1 MSEFQS
7 LGEMASAV
15 NEKIT
20 IGKDP
25 EKPYVGL
32 ENLKPRSGGLNGYS
46 ASGTSISTNSVFEAH
61 DVLFGKLRPN
71 LRKCISAPFSGYCST
86 DILVLRANEGFHPE
100 YVAKTFQSELVGRA
114 AEGSA
119 VGTKMPRTSWRDLK
133 GLRVFTPSLPEQRL
147 VAHIL
152 DTLDTQ
158 IQKTEALIAKLEKV
172 KEGLLHD
179 LLTRGIDENGHLRPS
194 PEQAPELYKESPLGL
209 IPREWEVNKIKD
221 ISTKVTNGFVGV
233 ATPHYT
239 ESQSGAIYLYG
250 NNIRKNRIDLSK
262 HERVTQTFHKSQVK
276 SQLKDGD
283 MLTVQSGHIG
293 TSAVYELSMGEANCH
308 ALIITRF
315 APSLVKSRFASLYL
329 NSKLGM
335 LAQRRLFIGST
346 ILHINTS
353 DLAKLAIPTPSL
365 DEQNRV
371 VEHFEKIEDRLQ
383 RETRE
388 RDNLVKLKQ
397 GLMDDLLTGR
407 VRVTPLLNQTQATP
421 PGIDRGPYNN
431 ITTPEPHRTGNRHDH
446 LR

>member
-1 MSEFQS
+1 MSEQRVDIPNH
-7 LGEMASAV
+7 A
-15 NEKIT
+15 NWPINT
-20 IGKDP
+20 
-25 EKPYVGL
+25 L
-32 ENLKPRSGGLNGYS
+32 ENLCEVVSRGKGPRYVESSSVSAIGQRCITDTGFDGSRSRPHDDKSMGGHLIP
-46 ASGTSISTNSVFEAH
+46 ASGDVLLNSTGTGTIGRSSVFDGDDKFIVDSHVTVLRPRKTDADPKWLNELLRNPRLQRHLEAYCYTGSTNQLELSRSQLMKASV
-61 DVLFGKLRPN
+61 P
-71 LRKCISAPFSGYCST
+71 
-86 DILVLRANEGFHPE
+86 
-100 YVAKTFQSELVGRA
+100 
-114 AEGSA
+114 
-119 VGTKMPRTSWRDLK
+119 
-133 GLRVFTPSLPEQRL
+133 TPTYDEQRV
-147 VAHIL
+147 VARIL

-158 IQKTEALIAKLEKV
+158 VQQTEALIAKLEKV

-407 VRVTPLLNQTQATP
+407 VRVTSLLEKAQATP
-421 PGIDRGPYNN
+421 PA
-431 ITTPEPHRTGNRHDH
+431 
-446 LR
+446 